1 MKKILSLVFAVFTV
15 ATIFAAARPSVD
27 GRAVVCEEG
36 EMPKGLFAKTIGY
49 LPGDSVTVTNPA
61 NGTTV
66 DVLVLGS
73 IDSGEGVAILLS
85 AEAAEKLLIKKDSNV
100 QVKITRRTGSIDE
113 SVSGTA
119 VLAEESEENVSEPET
134 EQNIAE
140 TEKNQDSV
148 EFEEAETPVEE
159 NKISESDS
167 EITECETPVEDTETV
182 ELENT
187 EPVEENTGSEAESEV
202 LEEKPEDIEN
212 ENSEVFDAD
221 SFDEEAEAPA
231 DEQKEDLSESV
242 ETEDLSEPEDT
253 NTENPSEPSEED
265 NSEKIDAPAPEAQ
278 KEPEGEIVDEKQPEG
293 EIVDEKE
300 PENLETEEDSAGPE
314 SFSEDIENAETETS
328 DDITEDKEQSEHFE
342 SEALSEVGDTEISE
356 SAPLAENTAA
366 EEYAPIVLTPSAL
379 NPPETENENIE
390 EESRDEPQKEVF
402 VPEQAEEKVESPAAE
417 ENAVGSGFES
427 FVTTDAELKKGMY
440 YLQIATL
447 SNEENVANLTE
458 KYGKKYP
465 LALIKQEN
473 KNAYRVL
480 VGPLNADE
488 FGMIKERFESYG
500 FKDAFLKKIK

>member
-140 TEKNQDSV
+140 TEENQDAV
-148 EFEEAETPVEE
+148 ELEEAETPVEE

-182 ELENT
+182 DLENT

-202 LEEKPEDIEN
+202 LEEKPEEIEN

-221 SFDEEAEAPA
+221 SFDEESEAPS

-242 ETEDLSEPEDT
+242 ETEELSEPEDT

-278 KEPEGEIVDEKQPEG
+278 KEPDG

-300 PENLETEEDSAGPE
+300 PENLETEEDSASPE
-314 SFSEDIENAETETS
+314 SFSEDIENAETETT

-342 SEALSEVGDTEISE
+342 SETLSEVENTEISE

-402 VPEQAEEKVESPAAE
+402 VPEQAEEKVESVSVVE
-417 ENAVGSGFES
+417 ENAEISGFES

-500 FKDAFLKKIK
+500 FKDAFFRKIK

>member
-85 AEAAEKLLIKKDSNV
+85 SEAAEKLLIKKDSNV

-119 VLAEESEENVSEPET
+119 VLTEESEENVSEPEA

-140 TEKNQDSV
+140 SEENQDSV

-167 EITECETPVEDTETV
+167 EISECETPVEDTETV
-182 ELENT
+182 EPENT
-187 EPVEENTGSEAESEV
+187 EPVEENSGSKAESEV

-221 SFDEEAEAPA
+221 SFDEESEAPA
-231 DEQKEDLSESV
+231 DEQKGDLSESV
-242 ETEDLSEPEDT
+242 ETEELSETEDT
-253 NTENPSEPSEED
+253 NTENSPEPSEED

-278 KEPEGEIVDEKQPEG
+278 KEPDGEIVDEK
-293 EIVDEKE
+293 K
-300 PENLETEEDSAGPE
+300 PENLETEEDSASPE

-342 SEALSEVGDTEISE
+342 SEALSKVDGTEI
-356 SAPLAENTAA
+356 A

-390 EESRDEPQKEVF
+390 EESRDEPLKEVF
-402 VPEQAEEKVESPAAE
+402 VPEQADEKVESSAAE
-417 ENAVGSGFES
+417 ENAEISGFES

-500 FKDAFLKKIK
+500 FKDAFLRKIK

>member
-119 VLAEESEENVSEPET
+119 VLTEESEENVSEPEA

-140 TEKNQDSV
+140 SEENQDSV
-148 EFEEAETPVEE
+148 ELEEAETPIEE

-167 EITECETPVEDTETV
+167 DITECETPVEDTETV

-187 EPVEENTGSEAESEV
+187 EPVEENTSSKAESEV

-221 SFDEEAEAPA
+221 SFDEESEAPA
-231 DEQKEDLSESV
+231 DEQKGDLSESV
-242 ETEDLSEPEDT
+242 ETEELSETEDT
-253 NTENPSEPSEED
+253 NTENSPEPSEVD
-265 NSEKIDAPAPEAQ
+265 NSEKIDAPASEAQ
-278 KEPEGEIVDEKQPEG
+278 KEPDGEIVDEK
-293 EIVDEKE
+293 K
-300 PENLETEEDSAGPE
+300 PENLETEEDSASPE
-314 SFSEDIENAETETS
+314 SFSEDIENAETETF
-328 DDITEDKEQSEHFE
+328 DDIDITEDKNQSEHFE
-342 SEALSEVGDTEISE
+342 SEALSKVDDTEI
-356 SAPLAENTAA
+356 A

-402 VPEQAEEKVESPAAE
+402 VPEQADEKVESVSVVE
-417 ENAVGSGFES
+417 ENAEISGFES

-488 FGMIKERFESYG
+488 FGMIKERFEFYG
-500 FKDAFLKKIK
+500 FKDAFLRKIK

>member
-85 AEAAEKLLIKKDSNV
+85 SEAAEKLLIKKDSNV

-119 VLAEESEENVSEPET
+119 VLTEESEENVSEPEA

-140 TEKNQDSV
+140 SEENHDSV

-167 EITECETPVEDTETV
+167 VITECETPVEDTETV
-182 ELENT
+182 EPENT
-187 EPVEENTGSEAESEV
+187 EPVEENTGSKAESEV

-221 SFDEEAEAPA
+221 SFDEESEAPA
-231 DEQKEDLSESV
+231 DEQKGDLSESV
-242 ETEDLSEPEDT
+242 ETEELSETEDT
-253 NTENPSEPSEED
+253 NTENSPEPSEED

-278 KEPEGEIVDEKQPEG
+278 KEPDGEIVEEK
-293 EIVDEKE
+293 K
-300 PENLETEEDSAGPE
+300 PENLETEEDSASPE

-342 SEALSEVGDTEISE
+342 SEALSKVDDTEI
-356 SAPLAENTAA
+356 A

-390 EESRDEPQKEVF
+390 EESRDEPLKEVF
-402 VPEQAEEKVESPAAE
+402 VPEQADEKVESSAAE
-417 ENAVGSGFES
+417 ENAEISGFES

-440 YLQIATL
+440 NLQIATL

-480 VGPLNADE
+480 VGPLNTDE

-500 FKDAFLKKIK
+500 FKDAFLRKIK

>member
-85 AEAAEKLLIKKDSNV
+85 SEAAEKLLIKKDSNV

-119 VLAEESEENVSEPET
+119 VLTEESEENVSEPEA

-140 TEKNQDSV
+140 SEENQDSV

-167 EITECETPVEDTETV
+167 EISECETPVEDTETV
-182 ELENT
+182 EPENT
-187 EPVEENTGSEAESEV
+187 EPVEENTGSKAESEV

-221 SFDEEAEAPA
+221 SFDEESEAPA

-242 ETEDLSEPEDT
+242 ETEELSETEDT
-253 NTENPSEPSEED
+253 NTENSPEPSEED

-278 KEPEGEIVDEKQPEG
+278 KEPDGEIVDEK
-293 EIVDEKE
+293 K
-300 PENLETEEDSAGPE
+300 PENLETEEDSASPE

-328 DDITEDKEQSEHFE
+328 DDITEDKDQSEHFE
-342 SEALSEVGDTEISE
+342 SEALSKVDGTEI
-356 SAPLAENTAA
+356 A

-390 EESRDEPQKEVF
+390 EESRDEPLKEVF
-402 VPEQAEEKVESPAAE
+402 VPEQADGKVESVSVVE
-417 ENAVGSGFES
+417 ENAEISGFES

-500 FKDAFLKKIK
+500 FKDAFLRKIK

>member
-100 QVKITRRTGSIDE
+100 QVKITRRTGNIDE

-119 VLAEESEENVSEPET
+119 VLTEESEENVSEPEA

-140 TEKNQDSV
+140 SEENQDSV
-148 EFEEAETPVEE
+148 DFEEAETPVEE

-221 SFDEEAEAPA
+221 SFDEESEALA

-242 ETEDLSEPEDT
+242 ETEELSETEDT
-253 NTENPSEPSEED
+253 NTENSPEPSEED

-278 KEPEGEIVDEKQPEG
+278 KEPDGEIVDEK
-293 EIVDEKE
+293 K
-300 PENLETEEDSAGPE
+300 PENLETEEDSASPE

-342 SEALSEVGDTEISE
+342 SEALSEVGDTEI
-356 SAPLAENTAA
+356 A

-390 EESRDEPQKEVF
+390 EESRDEPLKEVF
-402 VPEQAEEKVESPAAE
+402 VPEQADEKVESVSVAE
-417 ENAVGSGFES
+417 ENAEISGFES

-500 FKDAFLKKIK
+500 FKDAFLRKIK

>member
-140 TEKNQDSV
+140 TEENQDAV
-148 EFEEAETPVEE
+148 ELEEAETPVEE

-221 SFDEEAEAPA
+221 SFDAETEAPA
-231 DEQKEDLSESV
+231 DEQEEDLSESV
-242 ETEDLSEPEDT
+242 ETEELSETEDT
-253 NTENPSEPSEED
+253 NTENPPEPSEED

-278 KEPEGEIVDEKQPEG
+278 KEPEGEIVDEK
-293 EIVDEKE
+293 E
-300 PENLETEEDSAGPE
+300 PENLETEEDSASPE
-314 SFSEDIENAETETS
+314 SFSEDIENEETETS

-342 SEALSEVGDTEISE
+342 SEALSEVENTEIPE

-402 VPEQAEEKVESPAAE
+402 VPEQAEEKVESSAAE
-417 ENAVGSGFES
+417 EKAVGSGFES

-500 FKDAFLKKIK
+500 FKDAFLRKIK

>member
-119 VLAEESEENVSEPET
+119 VLTEESEENVSESE
-134 EQNIAE
+134 EINDA
-140 TEKNQDSV
+140 V
-148 EFEEAETPVEE
+148 EFEETQVEE
-159 NKISESDS
+159 NKSSETDS
-167 EITECETPVEDTETV
+167 ELDECETPVDDRETV
-182 ELENT
+182 ESEST
-187 EPVEENTGSEAESEV
+187 ELVEENTGLEAEPEG

-221 SFDEEAEAPA
+221 SFDEEFETPT
-231 DEQKEDLSESV
+231 DEREEELSESV
-242 ETEDLSEPEDT
+242 ENEELSETEDKD
-253 NTENPSEPSEED
+253 TENSSEEE
-265 NSEKIDAPAPEAQ
+265 NPEKIDASVPESQ
-278 KEPEGEIVDEKQPEG
+278 KEAESEIVDEE
-293 EIVDEKE
+293 EL
-300 PENLETEEDSAGPE
+300 ENLEPKEDSAESE
-314 SFSEDIENAETETS
+314 SFSGYIENVETEANS
-328 DDITEDKEQSEHFE
+328 DVTEDKEQSEHFE
-342 SEALSEVGDTEISE
+342 SEALENVDDTETSE
-356 SAPLAENTAA
+356 NVSLAEDAVA

-379 NPPETENENIE
+379 NPPETENKNIE
-390 EESRDEPQKEVF
+390 EKSENETQKEVF
-402 VPEQAEEKVESPAAE
+402 VPEQTGENDERVSVAE
-417 ENAVGSGFES
+417 ENAKISDFES
-427 FVTTDAELKKGMY
+427 FLTTDAELKKGMY

-447 SNEENVANLTE
+447 SNEENVANLAE

-465 LALIKQEN
+465 LALIKQED
-473 KNAYRVL
+473 KNAYRIL

-488 FGMIKERFESYG
+488 FGMIKERFEFYG
-500 FKDAFLKKIK
+500 FKDAFLRKIK

>member
-140 TEKNQDSV
+140 SEENQDSV

-242 ETEDLSEPEDT
+242 ETEELSEPEDT

-265 NSEKIDAPAPEAQ
+265 NSEKIDAPAQEAQ
-278 KEPEGEIVDEKQPEG
+278 KEPED

-300 PENLETEEDSAGPE
+300 PENLETEEDSASPE

-328 DDITEDKEQSEHFE
+328 DDITEDKEKSEHFE
-342 SEALSEVGDTEISE
+342 SEALSEVENTEISE
-356 SAPLAENTAA
+356 SAPLAEHTAA

-402 VPEQAEEKVESPAAE
+402 VPEQTEEKVENSAVE
-417 ENAVGSGFES
+417 ENAEITGFES

-500 FKDAFLKKIK
+500 FKDAFLRKIK

>member
-140 TEKNQDSV
+140 TEENQDAV
-148 EFEEAETPVEE
+148 ELEEAETPVEE

-182 ELENT
+182 DLENT

-202 LEEKPEDIEN
+202 LEEKPEEIEN

-221 SFDEEAEAPA
+221 SFDEESEAPA

-242 ETEDLSEPEDT
+242 ETEELSETEDT
-253 NTENPSEPSEED
+253 NTENSPESSEED

-278 KEPEGEIVDEKQPEG
+278 KEPEGEIVDEK
-293 EIVDEKE
+293 E
-300 PENLETEEDSAGPE
+300 PENLETEEDSASPE
-314 SFSEDIENAETETS
+314 SFSENIGNAETETS

-342 SEALSEVGDTEISE
+342 SEALSEVENTEISE

-379 NPPETENENIE
+379 NPPETEPETENENIE

-402 VPEQAEEKVESPAAE
+402 VPEQADEKVESSAAE
-417 ENAVGSGFES
+417 ENAEISGFES

-500 FKDAFLKKIK
+500 FKDAFLRKIK

>member
-85 AEAAEKLLIKKDSNV
+85 SEAAEKLLIKKDSNV

-119 VLAEESEENVSEPET
+119 VLTEESEENVSEPEA

-140 TEKNQDSV
+140 SEENQDSV

-167 EITECETPVEDTETV
+167 VITECETPVEDTETV
-182 ELENT
+182 EPENT
-187 EPVEENTGSEAESEV
+187 EPVEENTGSKAESEV

-221 SFDEEAEAPA
+221 SFDEESEAPA

-242 ETEDLSEPEDT
+242 ETEELSETEDT
-253 NTENPSEPSEED
+253 NTENSPEPSEED

-278 KEPEGEIVDEKQPEG
+278 KEPDGEIVDEK
-293 EIVDEKE
+293 K
-300 PENLETEEDSAGPE
+300 PENLETEEDSASPE

-342 SEALSEVGDTEISE
+342 SEALSKVDGTEI
-356 SAPLAENTAA
+356 A

-390 EESRDEPQKEVF
+390 EESRDEPLKEVF
-402 VPEQAEEKVESPAAE
+402 VPEQADGKVESVSVVE
-417 ENAVGSGFES
+417 ENAEISGFES

-500 FKDAFLKKIK
+500 FKDAFLRKIK

>member
-119 VLAEESEENVSEPET
+119 VLTEESEENVSEPEA

-140 TEKNQDSV
+140 SEENQDSV

-187 EPVEENTGSEAESEV
+187 EPVEENTSSKAESEV

-221 SFDEEAEAPA
+221 SFDEESEAPA

-242 ETEDLSEPEDT
+242 ETEELSETEDT
-253 NTENPSEPSEED
+253 NTENSPEPSEED
-265 NSEKIDAPAPEAQ
+265 NSEKIDAPAPEVQ
-278 KEPEGEIVDEKQPEG
+278 KEPDGEIVDEK
-293 EIVDEKE
+293 K
-300 PENLETEEDSAGPE
+300 PENLETEEDSASPE

-342 SEALSEVGDTEISE
+342 SEALSEVENTEISE

-390 EESRDEPQKEVF
+390 GESRDEPQKEVF
-402 VPEQAEEKVESPAAE
+402 VPEQAEEKVESSAAE
-417 ENAVGSGFES
+417 ENAEISGFES

-500 FKDAFLKKIK
+500 FKDAFLRKIK

>member
-1 MKKILSLVFAVFTV
+1 MKKILSLIFAVFTV

-85 AEAAEKLLIKKDSNV
+85 SEAAEKLLIKKDSNV

-119 VLAEESEENVSEPET
+119 VLTEESEENVSEPET

-140 TEKNQDSV
+140 SEENQDSV

-159 NKISESDS
+159 KKSSETDS
-167 EITECETPVEDTETV
+167 ELDECETPVEDTETV

-187 EPVEENTGSEAESEV
+187 EPVEENTGSKAESEV

-221 SFDEEAEAPA
+221 SFDEESEAPA
-231 DEQKEDLSESV
+231 DEQKGELSESV
-242 ETEDLSEPEDT
+242 ETEELSETEDT
-253 NTENPSEPSEED
+253 NTENSPETSEEE

-278 KEPEGEIVDEKQPEG
+278 KEPGG

-300 PENLETEEDSAGPE
+300 PENLETEEDSASPE

-342 SEALSEVGDTEISE
+342 SEALSKVDDTEI
-356 SAPLAENTAA
+356 A

-379 NPPETENENIE
+379 NPPETENENVE
-390 EESRDEPQKEVF
+390 EESRDEPLKEVF
-402 VPEQAEEKVESPAAE
+402 VPEQADEKVESVSVVE
-417 ENAVGSGFES
+417 ENAEISGFES

-473 KNAYRVL
+473 KNVYRVL

-500 FKDAFLKKIK
+500 FKDAFLRKIK

>member
-140 TEKNQDSV
+140 AEENQDAV
-148 EFEEAETPVEE
+148 ELEEAETPVEE

-182 ELENT
+182 DLENT

-242 ETEDLSEPEDT
+242 ETEELSEPEDT
-253 NTENPSEPSEED
+253 NTENSPEPSEED

-278 KEPEGEIVDEKQPEG
+278 KEPEGEIVDEK
-293 EIVDEKE
+293 E
-300 PENLETEEDSAGPE
+300 PENLETEEDSASPE

-342 SEALSEVGDTEISE
+342 SEALSEVENTEISE

-402 VPEQAEEKVESPAAE
+402 VPEQAEEKVESVSVAK

-500 FKDAFLKKIK
+500 FKDAFLRKIK

>member
-85 AEAAEKLLIKKDSNV
+85 SEAAEKLLIKKDSNV

-119 VLAEESEENVSEPET
+119 VLTEESEENVSEPEA

-140 TEKNQDSV
+140 SEENHDSV

-167 EITECETPVEDTETV
+167 VITECETPVEDTETV
-182 ELENT
+182 EPENT
-187 EPVEENTGSEAESEV
+187 EPVEENTGSKAESEV

-221 SFDEEAEAPA
+221 SFDEESEAPA
-231 DEQKEDLSESV
+231 DEQKGDLSESV
-242 ETEDLSEPEDT
+242 ETEELSETEDT
-253 NTENPSEPSEED
+253 NTENSPEPSEED
-265 NSEKIDAPAPEAQ
+265 NSEKIDVPAPEAQ
-278 KEPEGEIVDEKQPEG
+278 KEPEGKIVDEK
-293 EIVDEKE
+293 K
-300 PENLETEEDSAGPE
+300 PENLETEEDSASPE

-342 SEALSEVGDTEISE
+342 SEALSKVDDTEI
-356 SAPLAENTAA
+356 A

-390 EESRDEPQKEVF
+390 EESRDEPLKEVF
-402 VPEQAEEKVESPAAE
+402 VPEQADEKVESSAAE
-417 ENAVGSGFES
+417 ENAEISGFES

-480 VGPLNADE
+480 VGPLNTDE

-500 FKDAFLKKIK
+500 FKDAFLRKIK

>member
-85 AEAAEKLLIKKDSNV
+85 SEAAEKLLIKKDSNV

-119 VLAEESEENVSEPET
+119 VLTEESEENVSEPEA

-140 TEKNQDSV
+140 SEENQDSV

-167 EITECETPVEDTETV
+167 EISECETPVEDTETV
-182 ELENT
+182 EPENT
-187 EPVEENTGSEAESEV
+187 EPVEENTGSKAESEV

-221 SFDEEAEAPA
+221 SFDEESEAPA
-231 DEQKEDLSESV
+231 DEQKGDLSESV
-242 ETEDLSEPEDT
+242 ETEELSETEDT
-253 NTENPSEPSEED
+253 NTENSPEPSEED

-278 KEPEGEIVDEKQPEG
+278 KEPDGEIVEEK
-293 EIVDEKE
+293 K
-300 PENLETEEDSAGPE
+300 PENLETEEDSASLE

-342 SEALSEVGDTEISE
+342 SEALSKVDGTEI
-356 SAPLAENTAA
+356 A

-390 EESRDEPQKEVF
+390 EESRDEPLKEVF
-402 VPEQAEEKVESPAAE
+402 VPEQADEKVESSAAE
-417 ENAVGSGFES
+417 ENAEISGFES

-500 FKDAFLKKIK
+500 FKDAFLRKIK

>member
-85 AEAAEKLLIKKDSNV
+85 SEAAEKLLIKKDSNV

-119 VLAEESEENVSEPET
+119 VLTEESEENVSEPEA

-140 TEKNQDSV
+140 SEENQDSV

-167 EITECETPVEDTETV
+167 EISECETPVEDTETV
-182 ELENT
+182 EPENT
-187 EPVEENTGSEAESEV
+187 EPVEENTGSKAESEV

-221 SFDEEAEAPA
+221 SFDEESEAPA
-231 DEQKEDLSESV
+231 DEQKGDLSESV
-242 ETEDLSEPEDT
+242 ETEELSETEDT
-253 NTENPSEPSEED
+253 NTENSPEPSEED

-278 KEPEGEIVDEKQPEG
+278 KEPDGEIVDEK
-293 EIVDEKE
+293 K
-300 PENLETEEDSAGPE
+300 PENLETEEDSASLE

-342 SEALSEVGDTEISE
+342 SEALSKVDGTEI
-356 SAPLAENTAA
+356 A

-390 EESRDEPQKEVF
+390 EESRDEPLKEVF
-402 VPEQAEEKVESPAAE
+402 VPEQADGKVESVSVVE
-417 ENAVGSGFES
+417 ENAEISGFES

-500 FKDAFLKKIK
+500 FKDAFLRKIK

>member
-85 AEAAEKLLIKKDSNV
+85 SEAAEKLLIKKDSNV

-119 VLAEESEENVSEPET
+119 VLTEESEENVSEPEA

-140 TEKNQDSV
+140 SEENQDSV

-182 ELENT
+182 EPENT
-187 EPVEENTGSEAESEV
+187 EPVEENTGSKAESEV
-202 LEEKPEDIEN
+202 QEQKPEDIEN

-221 SFDEEAEAPA
+221 SFDEESEAPA
-231 DEQKEDLSESV
+231 DEQKGDLSESV
-242 ETEDLSEPEDT
+242 ETEELSETEDT
-253 NTENPSEPSEED
+253 NTENSTEPSEED

-278 KEPEGEIVDEKQPEG
+278 KEPDGEIVDEK
-293 EIVDEKE
+293 K
-300 PENLETEEDSAGPE
+300 PENLETEEDSASPE
-314 SFSEDIENAETETS
+314 SFSEDVENAETETS

-342 SEALSEVGDTEISE
+342 SEALSKVDDTEI
-356 SAPLAENTAA
+356 A

-402 VPEQAEEKVESPAAE
+402 VPEQADEKVESVSVVE
-417 ENAVGSGFES
+417 ENAEISGFES

-500 FKDAFLKKIK
+500 FKDAFLRKIK

>member
-85 AEAAEKLLIKKDSNV
+85 SEAAEKLLIKKDSNV

-119 VLAEESEENVSEPET
+119 VLTEESEENVSEPEA

-140 TEKNQDSV
+140 SEENQNSV

-182 ELENT
+182 EPENT
-187 EPVEENTGSEAESEV
+187 EPVEENTGSKAESEV
-202 LEEKPEDIEN
+202 LEEKPEEIEN

-221 SFDEEAEAPA
+221 SFDEESEAPA
-231 DEQKEDLSESV
+231 DEQKGDFSESV
-242 ETEDLSEPEDT
+242 ETEELSETEDT
-253 NTENPSEPSEED
+253 NTENSPEPSEED

-278 KEPEGEIVDEKQPEG
+278 KEPDGEIVDEK
-293 EIVDEKE
+293 K
-300 PENLETEEDSAGPE
+300 PENLETEEDSASPE
-314 SFSEDIENAETETS
+314 SFSEDIENAETETNS
-328 DDITEDKEQSEHFE
+328 DVTEDKEQSEHFE
-342 SEALSEVGDTEISE
+342 SEALSEVGDTEI
-356 SAPLAENTAA
+356 A

-402 VPEQAEEKVESPAAE
+402 VPEQADGKVESSAAE
-417 ENAVGSGFES
+417 ENAEISGFES

-500 FKDAFLKKIK
+500 FKDAFLRKIK

>member
-140 TEKNQDSV
+140 TEENQDAV

-159 NKISESDS
+159 NKISEFDS

-221 SFDEEAEAPA
+221 SFDEESEAPA

-242 ETEDLSEPEDT
+242 ETEELSEPEDT
-253 NTENPSEPSEED
+253 NTENSPEPSEED

-278 KEPEGEIVDEKQPEG
+278 KEPDG

-342 SEALSEVGDTEISE
+342 SEALSEVENTEIPE

-402 VPEQAEEKVESPAAE
+402 VSEQAEEKVESSAVE
-417 ENAVGSGFES
+417 ENAEISGFES

-480 VGPLNADE
+480 VGPLSADE

-500 FKDAFLKKIK
+500 FKDAFLRKIK

>member
-119 VLAEESEENVSEPET
+119 VLTEESEENVSEPEA

-140 TEKNQDSV
+140 SEENQNSV

-182 ELENT
+182 EPENT

-221 SFDEEAEAPA
+221 SFDEESEAPA

-242 ETEDLSEPEDT
+242 ETEELSEPEDT
-253 NTENPSEPSEED
+253 NTENSPEPSEED

-278 KEPEGEIVDEKQPEG
+278 KEPDGEIVDEK
-293 EIVDEKE
+293 K
-300 PENLETEEDSAGPE
+300 PENLETEEDSVSPE

-342 SEALSEVGDTEISE
+342 SEALSEVGDTEI
-356 SAPLAENTAA
+356 A

-390 EESRDEPQKEVF
+390 EESRDEPLKEVF
-402 VPEQAEEKVESPAAE
+402 VPEQAEEKVESVSVVE
-417 ENAVGSGFES
+417 ENAEISGFES

-500 FKDAFLKKIK
+500 FKDAFLRKIK

>member
-85 AEAAEKLLIKKDSNV
+85 SEAAEKLLIKKDSNV

-119 VLAEESEENVSEPET
+119 VLTEESEENVSEPEA

-140 TEKNQDSV
+140 SEENQDSV

-167 EITECETPVEDTETV
+167 EISECETPVEDTETV
-182 ELENT
+182 EPENT
-187 EPVEENTGSEAESEV
+187 EPVEENTGSKAESEV

-221 SFDEEAEAPA
+221 SFDEESEAPA
-231 DEQKEDLSESV
+231 DEQKGDLSESV
-242 ETEDLSEPEDT
+242 ETEELSETEDT
-253 NTENPSEPSEED
+253 NTENSTEPSEED

-278 KEPEGEIVDEKQPEG
+278 KEPDGEIVEEK
-293 EIVDEKE
+293 K
-300 PENLETEEDSAGPE
+300 PENLETEEDSASPE

-342 SEALSEVGDTEISE
+342 SEALSKVDDTEI
-356 SAPLAENTAA
+356 A

-390 EESRDEPQKEVF
+390 EESRDEPLKEVF
-402 VPEQAEEKVESPAAE
+402 VPEQADEKVESSAAE
-417 ENAVGSGFES
+417 ENAEISGFES

-500 FKDAFLKKIK
+500 FKDAFLRKIK

>member
-85 AEAAEKLLIKKDSNV
+85 SEAAEKLLIKKDSNV

-119 VLAEESEENVSEPET
+119 VLTEESEENVSEPEA

-140 TEKNQDSV
+140 SEENQDSV

-167 EITECETPVEDTETV
+167 EISECETPVEDTETV
-182 ELENT
+182 EPENT
-187 EPVEENTGSEAESEV
+187 EPVEENTGSKAESEV

-221 SFDEEAEAPA
+221 SFDEESEAPA
-231 DEQKEDLSESV
+231 DEQKGDLSESV
-242 ETEDLSEPEDT
+242 ETEELSETEDT
-253 NTENPSEPSEED
+253 NTENSPEPSEED

-278 KEPEGEIVDEKQPEG
+278 KEPDGEIVDEK
-293 EIVDEKE
+293 K
-300 PENLETEEDSAGPE
+300 PENLETEEDSASPE

-342 SEALSEVGDTEISE
+342 SEALSKVDGTEI
-356 SAPLAENTAA
+356 A

-390 EESRDEPQKEVF
+390 EESRDEPLKEVF
-402 VPEQAEEKVESPAAE
+402 VPEQADEKVESSAAE
-417 ENAVGSGFES
+417 ENAEISGFES

-500 FKDAFLKKIK
+500 FKDAFLRKIK

>member
-85 AEAAEKLLIKKDSNV
+85 SEAAEKLLIKKDSNV

-119 VLAEESEENVSEPET
+119 VLTEESEENVSEPEA

-140 TEKNQDSV
+140 SEENQDSV

-167 EITECETPVEDTETV
+167 EISECETPVEDTETV
-182 ELENT
+182 EPENT
-187 EPVEENTGSEAESEV
+187 EPVEENTGSKAESEV

-221 SFDEEAEAPA
+221 SFDEESEAPA
-231 DEQKEDLSESV
+231 DEQKGDLSESV
-242 ETEDLSEPEDT
+242 ETEELSETEDT
-253 NTENPSEPSEED
+253 NTENSPEPSEED

-278 KEPEGEIVDEKQPEG
+278 KEPDGEIVEEK
-293 EIVDEKE
+293 K
-300 PENLETEEDSAGPE
+300 PENLETEEDSASPE

-342 SEALSEVGDTEISE
+342 SEALSKVDGTEI
-356 SAPLAENTAA
+356 A

-402 VPEQAEEKVESPAAE
+402 VPEQADEKVESSAAE
-417 ENAVGSGFES
+417 ENAEISGFES

-500 FKDAFLKKIK
+500 FKDAFLRKIK

>member
-1 MKKILSLVFAVFTV
+1 MKKILSLIFAVFTV

-85 AEAAEKLLIKKDSNV
+85 SEAAEKLLIKKDSNV

-119 VLAEESEENVSEPET
+119 VLTEESEENVSEPET

-140 TEKNQDSV
+140 SEENQDSV

-159 NKISESDS
+159 KKSSETDS
-167 EITECETPVEDTETV
+167 ELDECETPVEDTETV

-187 EPVEENTGSEAESEV
+187 EPVEENTGSKAESEV

-221 SFDEEAEAPA
+221 SFDEESEAPA
-231 DEQKEDLSESV
+231 DEQKGELSESV
-242 ETEDLSEPEDT
+242 ETEELSETEDT
-253 NTENPSEPSEED
+253 NTENSPETSEEE

-278 KEPEGEIVDEKQPEG
+278 KEPGG

-300 PENLETEEDSAGPE
+300 PENLETEEDSASPE

-342 SEALSEVGDTEISE
+342 SEALSKVDDTEI
-356 SAPLAENTAA
+356 A

-379 NPPETENENIE
+379 NPPETENENVE
-390 EESRDEPQKEVF
+390 EESRDEPLKEVF
-402 VPEQAEEKVESPAAE
+402 VPEQADEKVESVSVVE
-417 ENAVGSGFES
+417 ENAEISGIES

-473 KNAYRVL
+473 KNVYRVL

-500 FKDAFLKKIK
+500 FKDAFLRKIK

>member
-85 AEAAEKLLIKKDSNV
+85 SEAAEKLLIKKDSNV

-119 VLAEESEENVSEPET
+119 VLTEESEENVSEPEA

-140 TEKNQDSV
+140 SEENQDSV

-167 EITECETPVEDTETV
+167 VITECETPVEDTETV
-182 ELENT
+182 EPENT
-187 EPVEENTGSEAESEV
+187 EPVEENTGSKAESEV

-221 SFDEEAEAPA
+221 SFDEESEAPA

-242 ETEDLSEPEDT
+242 ETEELSETEDT
-253 NTENPSEPSEED
+253 NTENSTEPSEED

-278 KEPEGEIVDEKQPEG
+278 KEPDGEIVEEK
-293 EIVDEKE
+293 K
-300 PENLETEEDSAGPE
+300 PENLETEEDSASPE

-342 SEALSEVGDTEISE
+342 SEALSKVDDTEI
-356 SAPLAENTAA
+356 A

-390 EESRDEPQKEVF
+390 EESRDEPLKEVF
-402 VPEQAEEKVESPAAE
+402 VPEQADGKAESVSVVE
-417 ENAVGSGFES
+417 ENAEISGFES

-500 FKDAFLKKIK
+500 FKDAFLRKIK

>member
-85 AEAAEKLLIKKDSNV
+85 SEAAEKLLIKKDSNV

-119 VLAEESEENVSEPET
+119 VLTEESEENVSEPES

-140 TEKNQDSV
+140 TEESQDSV

-182 ELENT
+182 ELGNT

-221 SFDEEAEAPA
+221 SFDEEVEAPA

-242 ETEDLSEPEDT
+242 ETEELSEPEDT
-253 NTENPSEPSEED
+253 NTENPPEPSEED

-278 KEPEGEIVDEKQPEG
+278 KEPEG

-342 SEALSEVGDTEISE
+342 SETLSEVENTEISE

-379 NPPETENENIE
+379 NPPETEPETENKNIE

-402 VPEQAEEKVESPAAE
+402 VPEQADEKVESSVAK

-500 FKDAFLKKIK
+500 FKDAFLRKIK

>member
-85 AEAAEKLLIKKDSNV
+85 SEAAEKLLIKKDSNV

-119 VLAEESEENVSEPET
+119 VLTEESEENVSEPEA

-140 TEKNQDSV
+140 SEENQDSV

-182 ELENT
+182 EPENT
-187 EPVEENTGSEAESEV
+187 EPVEENTGSKAESEV

-221 SFDEEAEAPA
+221 SFDEESEAPA

-242 ETEDLSEPEDT
+242 ETEELSETEDT
-253 NTENPSEPSEED
+253 NTENSPEPSEED

-278 KEPEGEIVDEKQPEG
+278 KEPDGEIVEEK
-293 EIVDEKE
+293 K
-300 PENLETEEDSAGPE
+300 PENLETEEDSASPE

-342 SEALSEVGDTEISE
+342 SEALSKVDGTEI
-356 SAPLAENTAA
+356 A

-402 VPEQAEEKVESPAAE
+402 VPEQADEKVESVSVVE
-417 ENAVGSGFES
+417 ENAEISGFES

-500 FKDAFLKKIK
+500 FKDAFLRKIK

>member
-119 VLAEESEENVSEPET
+119 VLAEESEENISEPET

-140 TEKNQDSV
+140 TEENQDAV

-182 ELENT
+182 DLENT

-231 DEQKEDLSESV
+231 DEQEVAPSESV
-242 ETEDLSEPEDT
+242 ETEELSEPEDT
-253 NTENPSEPSEED
+253 KTENPSEPSEED
-265 NSEKIDAPAPEAQ
+265 NSEKIDAPAPETQ
-278 KEPEGEIVDEKQPEG
+278 KEPEG

-328 DDITEDKEQSEHFE
+328 DDITENKEESEHFE
-342 SEALSEVGDTEISE
+342 SEALSEVENTEISE
-356 SAPLAENTAA
+356 RAPLAENTAA

-402 VPEQAEEKVESPAAE
+402 VPEQAEEKAESSVAK

-500 FKDAFLKKIK
+500 FKDAFLRKIK

>member
-85 AEAAEKLLIKKDSNV
+85 SEAAEKLLIKKDSNV

-119 VLAEESEENVSEPET
+119 VLTEESEENVSEPEA

-140 TEKNQDSV
+140 SEENQDSV

-167 EITECETPVEDTETV
+167 VITECETPVEDTETV
-182 ELENT
+182 EPENT
-187 EPVEENTGSEAESEV
+187 EPVEENTGSKAESEV

-221 SFDEEAEAPA
+221 SFDEESEAPA

-242 ETEDLSEPEDT
+242 ETEELSETEDT
-253 NTENPSEPSEED
+253 NTENSPEPSEED

-278 KEPEGEIVDEKQPEG
+278 KEPDGEIVDEK
-293 EIVDEKE
+293 K
-300 PENLETEEDSAGPE
+300 PENLETEEDSASPE

-342 SEALSEVGDTEISE
+342 SEALSKVDGTEI
-356 SAPLAENTAA
+356 A

-390 EESRDEPQKEVF
+390 EESRDEPLKEVF
-402 VPEQAEEKVESPAAE
+402 VPEQADEKVESSAAE
-417 ENAVGSGFES
+417 ENAEISGFES

-500 FKDAFLKKIK
+500 FKDAFLRKIK

>member
-85 AEAAEKLLIKKDSNV
+85 SEAAEKLLIKKDSNV

-119 VLAEESEENVSEPET
+119 VLTEESEENVSEPEA

-140 TEKNQDSV
+140 SEENQDSV

-167 EITECETPVEDTETV
+167 VITECETPVEDTETV
-182 ELENT
+182 EPENT
-187 EPVEENTGSEAESEV
+187 EPVEENTGSKAESEV

-221 SFDEEAEAPA
+221 SFDEESEAPA
-231 DEQKEDLSESV
+231 DEQKGDLSESV
-242 ETEDLSEPEDT
+242 ETEELSETEDT
-253 NTENPSEPSEED
+253 NTENSPESSEEN

-278 KEPEGEIVDEKQPEG
+278 KEPDGEIVEEK
-293 EIVDEKE
+293 K
-300 PENLETEEDSAGPE
+300 PENLETEEDSASPE

-342 SEALSEVGDTEISE
+342 SEALSKVDDTEI
-356 SAPLAENTAA
+356 A

-390 EESRDEPQKEVF
+390 EESRDEPLKEVF
-402 VPEQAEEKVESPAAE
+402 VPEQADEKVESSAAE
-417 ENAVGSGFES
+417 ENAEISGFES

-500 FKDAFLKKIK
+500 FKDAFLRKIK

>member
-85 AEAAEKLLIKKDSNV
+85 SEAAEKLLIKKDSNV

-119 VLAEESEENVSEPET
+119 VLTEESEENVSEPEA

-140 TEKNQDSV
+140 SEENQDSV

-167 EITECETPVEDTETV
+167 EISECETPVEDTETV
-182 ELENT
+182 EPENT
-187 EPVEENTGSEAESEV
+187 EPVEENTGSKAESEV

-221 SFDEEAEAPA
+221 SFDEESEAPA
-231 DEQKEDLSESV
+231 DEQKGDLSESV
-242 ETEDLSEPEDT
+242 ETEELSETEDT
-253 NTENPSEPSEED
+253 NTENSPEPSEED

-278 KEPEGEIVDEKQPEG
+278 KEPDGEIVEEK
-293 EIVDEKE
+293 K
-300 PENLETEEDSAGPE
+300 PENLETEEDSASPE

-328 DDITEDKEQSEHFE
+328 DDITEDKDQSEHFE
-342 SEALSEVGDTEISE
+342 SEALSKVDGTEI
-356 SAPLAENTAA
+356 A

-390 EESRDEPQKEVF
+390 EESRDEPLKEVF
-402 VPEQAEEKVESPAAE
+402 VPEQADGKVESVSIVE
-417 ENAVGSGFES
+417 ENAEISGFES

-500 FKDAFLKKIK
+500 FKDAFLRKIK

>member
-1 MKKILSLVFAVFTV
+1 MKKILSLVFTVFTV

-85 AEAAEKLLIKKDSNV
+85 SEAAEKLLIKKDSNV

-119 VLAEESEENVSEPET
+119 VLTEEGEENVSEPET

-140 TEKNQDSV
+140 SEESQDSV

-167 EITECETPVEDTETV
+167 VITECETPVEDTETV
-182 ELENT
+182 EPENT
-187 EPVEENTGSEAESEV
+187 EPVEENTGSKAESEV

-221 SFDEEAEAPA
+221 SFDEESEAPA
-231 DEQKEDLSESV
+231 DEQKGDLSESV
-242 ETEDLSEPEDT
+242 ETEELSETEDT
-253 NTENPSEPSEED
+253 NTENSPESSEED

-278 KEPEGEIVDEKQPEG
+278 KEPDGEIVEEK
-293 EIVDEKE
+293 K
-300 PENLETEEDSAGPE
+300 PENLETEEDSASPE

-342 SEALSEVGDTEISE
+342 SEALSKVDDTEI
-356 SAPLAENTAA
+356 A

-390 EESRDEPQKEVF
+390 EESRDEPLKEVF
-402 VPEQAEEKVESPAAE
+402 VPEQADEKVESSAAE
-417 ENAVGSGFES
+417 ENAEISGFES

-500 FKDAFLKKIK
+500 FKDAFLRKIK

>member
-85 AEAAEKLLIKKDSNV
+85 SEAAEKLLIKKDSNV

-119 VLAEESEENVSEPET
+119 VLTEESEENVSEPEV

-140 TEKNQDSV
+140 SEENQDSV

-167 EITECETPVEDTETV
+167 EISECETPVEDTETV
-182 ELENT
+182 EPENT
-187 EPVEENTGSEAESEV
+187 EPVEENTSSKAESEV

-221 SFDEEAEAPA
+221 SFDEESEAPA
-231 DEQKEDLSESV
+231 DEQKGDLSESV
-242 ETEDLSEPEDT
+242 ETEELSETEDT
-253 NTENPSEPSEED
+253 NTENSPEPSEED

-278 KEPEGEIVDEKQPEG
+278 KEPDGEIVDEK
-293 EIVDEKE
+293 K
-300 PENLETEEDSAGPE
+300 PENLETEEDSASPE

-342 SEALSEVGDTEISE
+342 SEALSKVDGTEI
-356 SAPLAENTAA
+356 A

-390 EESRDEPQKEVF
+390 EESRDEPLKEVF
-402 VPEQAEEKVESPAAE
+402 VPEQADEKVESSAAE
-417 ENAVGSGFES
+417 ENAEISGFES

-480 VGPLNADE
+480 VGPLNTDE

-500 FKDAFLKKIK
+500 FKDAFLRKIK

>member
-85 AEAAEKLLIKKDSNV
+85 SEAAEKLLIKKDSNV

-119 VLAEESEENVSEPET
+119 VLTEESEENVSEPEA

-140 TEKNQDSV
+140 SEENQDSV

-167 EITECETPVEDTETV
+167 EISECETPVEDTETV
-182 ELENT
+182 EPENT
-187 EPVEENTGSEAESEV
+187 EPVEENTGSKAESEV

-221 SFDEEAEAPA
+221 SFDEESEAPA
-231 DEQKEDLSESV
+231 DEQKGDLSESV
-242 ETEDLSEPEDT
+242 ETEELSETEYT
-253 NTENPSEPSEED
+253 NTENSPEPSEED

-278 KEPEGEIVDEKQPEG
+278 KEPDGEIVEEK
-293 EIVDEKE
+293 K
-300 PENLETEEDSAGPE
+300 PENLETEEDSASPE

-342 SEALSEVGDTEISE
+342 SEALSKVDDTEI
-356 SAPLAENTAA
+356 A

-390 EESRDEPQKEVF
+390 EESRDEPLKEVF
-402 VPEQAEEKVESPAAE
+402 VPEQADGKVESVSVVE
-417 ENAVGSGFES
+417 ENAEISGFES

-480 VGPLNADE
+480 VGPLNTDE

-500 FKDAFLKKIK
+500 FKDAFLRKIK

>member
-85 AEAAEKLLIKKDSNV
+85 SEAAEKLLIKKDSNV

-119 VLAEESEENVSEPET
+119 VLTEESEENVSEPEA

-140 TEKNQDSV
+140 SEENQDSV

-167 EITECETPVEDTETV
+167 EISECETPVEDTETV
-182 ELENT
+182 EPENT
-187 EPVEENTGSEAESEV
+187 EPVEENTGSKAESEV

-221 SFDEEAEAPA
+221 SFDEESEAPA
-231 DEQKEDLSESV
+231 DEQKGDPSESV
-242 ETEDLSEPEDT
+242 ETEELSETEYT
-253 NTENPSEPSEED
+253 NTENSPEPSEED

-278 KEPEGEIVDEKQPEG
+278 KEPDGEIVEEK
-293 EIVDEKE
+293 K
-300 PENLETEEDSAGPE
+300 PENLETEEDSASPE

-342 SEALSEVGDTEISE
+342 SEALSKVDDTEI
-356 SAPLAENTAA
+356 A

-390 EESRDEPQKEVF
+390 EESRDEPLKEVF
-402 VPEQAEEKVESPAAE
+402 VPEQADGKVESVSVVE
-417 ENAVGSGFES
+417 ENAEISGFES

-480 VGPLNADE
+480 VGPLNTDE

-500 FKDAFLKKIK
+500 FKDAFLRKIK

>member
-119 VLAEESEENVSEPET
+119 VLTEESEENVSEPEA

-140 TEKNQDSV
+140 SEENQDSV

-187 EPVEENTGSEAESEV
+187 EPVEENTGSKAESEV

-221 SFDEEAEAPA
+221 SFDEESETPA

-242 ETEDLSEPEDT
+242 ETEELSETEDT
-253 NTENPSEPSEED
+253 NTENSPESSEED

-278 KEPEGEIVDEKQPEG
+278 KEPDG

-342 SEALSEVGDTEISE
+342 SEALSKVDDTEI
-356 SAPLAENTAA
+356 A

-402 VPEQAEEKVESPAAE
+402 VPEQADEKVESSAAE
-417 ENAVGSGFES
+417 ENAEISGFES

-500 FKDAFLKKIK
+500 FKDAFLRKIK

>member
-119 VLAEESEENVSEPET
+119 VLTEESEENVSEPET

-140 TEKNQDSV
+140 TEENQDAV

-187 EPVEENTGSEAESEV
+187 EPVEENTGSEAETEV

-242 ETEDLSEPEDT
+242 ETEELSEPEDT
-253 NTENPSEPSEED
+253 NTENPPEPSEED

-278 KEPEGEIVDEKQPEG
+278 KEPE
-293 EIVDEKE
+293 
-300 PENLETEEDSAGPE
+300 NLETEEDSASPE

-342 SEALSEVGDTEISE
+342 SEALSEVENTEIPE

-402 VPEQAEEKVESPAAE
+402 VPEQAEEKVESSVAKE
-417 ENAVGSGFES
+417 KAVGSGFES

-500 FKDAFLKKIK
+500 FKDAFLRKIK